1 MTHIGT
7 RRVFWFLALAVLGAT
22 AVVAQQPLPDLV
34 SSWSGSNIKQFSGAN
49 DGYLINGAT
58 TGPGKIGKGFH
69 FDGVDDYVWVPP
81 DPRLNVS
88 AQVSIA
94 FWMRGAPTNPLND
107 CCQGLVTT
115 DFFGVSI
122 ASAPAG
128 LVFFLHTTDGSW
140 VHTSDTPGCSQ
151 CAGGFPFSSGEWH
164 HVVGTYDG
172 TQLQLYVDGVAA
184 GNPVPHTGT
193 ILPMP
198 KGGFLSIGSEDGRRT
213 NDPND
218 RRYFQGDIDEV
229 AIYKRA
235 LAADEV
241 QSLFLKGL

>member
-1 MTHIGT
+1 MRT
-7 RRVFWFLALAVLGAT
+7 VSWLAVLTVLGAT
-22 AVVAQQPLPDLV
+22 AVVAQQSIPDLV

-69 FDGVDDYVWVPP
+69 FDGVDDYVWIPP

-94 FWMRGAPTNPLND
+94 LWMRGAPTNPLND

-128 LVFFLHTTDGSW
+128 VVFYLHTTDGSW

-164 HVVGTYDG
+164 HIVGTYDG

-184 GNPVPHTGT
+184 GDPVPHTGT

-218 RRYFQGDIDEV
+218 RRYFSGDIDAV
-229 AIYKRA
+229 AIYGRA
-235 LAADEV
+235 LTAYEV
-241 QSLFLKGL
+241 QSLFLKG